1 MTNENPS
8 SHATILV
15 AVIGLIG
22 VLGAAAIANWDSLFP
37 EELVGMQHTE
47 AQKSETLGSTSKQD
61 PEVEREPQIPQKPE
75 GDAELATSHDSQTE
89 AQHQDR
95 KSVVEGKSES
105 ESVDQGGCR
114 ISTKKTQ

>member
-75 GDAELATSHDSQTE
+75 GDAELATSPESQPE
-89 AQHQDR
+89 AQQPQD
-95 KSVVEGKSES
+95 KIGSAS
-105 ESVDQGGCR
+105 CR
-114 ISTKKTQ
+114 ERVCQ